1 MTRAGGQG
9 NDRRTP
15 VRTHSRRTGYLSGT
29 RRPGVSFPRL
39 PHAPPRLNDLLARLS
54 ELSVPVIGACFAAH
68 LVGFWVLLVWSGTGM
83 KRLATTLDAFTRG
96 LRHRSVV
103 GEPRGLPDQIHAFL
117 ADVGDALAAPK
128 HDPAAAAD
136 RAALRERIE
145 TLDESRRYLPSLSF
159 EAAANTART
168 MIEAYPLLGVL
179 GTILAIGAALGG
191 GEDGGGAGGA
201 TVADIVG
208 RFGEAIGSTAAGLA
222 AALVL
227 MLVGSLVEARFTR
240 LIELRKDV
248 RAAVAHAKRELIVG
262 GAPPDGDGE
271 PGDAS

>member
-1 MTRAGGQG
+1 M
-9 NDRRTP
+9 
-15 VRTHSRRTGYLSGT
+15 
-29 RRPGVSFPRL
+29 
-39 PHAPPRLNDLLARLS
+39 NDLLARLS

-83 KRLATTLDAFTRG
+83 KRLANTLDAFTRG

-103 GEPRGLPDQIHAFL
+103 TEPRGLPDQIHAFL
-117 ADVGDALAAPK
+117 ADVGDVLAAPRR
-128 HDPAAAAD
+128 DPAAAAD

-179 GTILAIGAALGG
+179 GTVLAIGAALAG
-191 GEDGGGAGGA
+191 GEEA
-201 TVADIVG
+201 TVGDIVG
-208 RFGEAIGSTAAGLA
+208 RFGEAIWSTAAGLG

-227 MLVGSLVEARFTR
+227 MFVGSLLEARFAR

-262 GAPPDGDGE
+262 NAPPSGDGE
-271 PGDAS
+271 AGGAK